1 MMSKIDITEKATVN
15 PQKLTDY
22 NEPIEPSFIKLAG
35 EVKAWAESL
44 GSNIKMNSAD
54 DMYKYFELQ
63 IQNQDLTRQVRELEE
78 ALKFY
83 ADEPPNSTDT
93 GPWGPNATDF
103 GRRARQTLI
112 RFRNH

>member
-1 MMSKIDITEKATVN
+1 
-15 PQKLTDY
+15 
-22 NEPIEPSFIKLAG
+22 
-35 EVKAWAESL
+35 
-44 GSNIKMNSAD
+44 MNSAG

-63 IQNQDLTRQVRELEE
+63 LQNQELISKVRILEE

-83 ADEPPNSTDT
+83 ADEPPNSSDT

-112 RFRNH
+112 GFRNY